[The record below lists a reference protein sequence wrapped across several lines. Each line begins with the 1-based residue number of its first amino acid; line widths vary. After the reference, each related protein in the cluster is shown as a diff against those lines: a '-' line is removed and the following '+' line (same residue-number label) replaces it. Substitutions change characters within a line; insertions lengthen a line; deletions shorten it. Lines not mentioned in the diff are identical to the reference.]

1 MNIFRID
8 VKMTKEIPNT
18 NGGLHKTIRKV
29 VSELESCKANNIH
42 VNGNVVTFKNNA
54 WEWRLDWD
62 LMGVLKE
69 GKFELSET
77 ENGIIINVETYYSI
91 LNDFLLFP
99 PMTIFFALY
108 FNDLRALFF
117 LLGTVFGIIIK
128 KVIVSTKL
136 EDIFEVLKRNIN
148 DNKIG

>member
-8 VKMTKEIPNT
+8 VKMTKEIPNI
-18 NGGLHKTIRKV
+18 NGGVHKTIRKV

-42 VNGNVVTFKNNA
+42 VNGNVVTFKNNT

-77 ENGIIINVETYYSI
+77 ENGIIVNVETYYSI

-99 PMTIFFALY
+99 PIAMVFILY
-108 FNDLRALFF
+108 SHDLSWLFF

-128 KVIVSTKL
+128 KAIVSTKL

-148 DNKIG
+148 GNKIG

>member
-1 MNIFRID
+1 MSIFRINI
-8 VKMTKEIPNT
+8 KQTKEIPNN
-18 NGGLHKTIRKV
+18 NGGIHKTIRRIIN
-29 VSELESCKANNIH
+29 ELESCKANNIQI
-42 VNGNVVTFKNNA
+42 NGNVITFKNNA

-77 ENGIIINVETYYSI
+77 ENGIIVNVETYYSI

-99 PMTIFFALY
+99 PMTMFFALY

-128 KVIVSTKL
+128 KAIVSTKL
-136 EDIFEVLKRNIN
+136 EDIYVMLEKPINI
-148 DNKIG
+148 

>member
-42 VNGNVVTFKNNA
+42 VDGNVITFKNNA

-77 ENGIIINVETYYSI
+77 ENGIIVNVETYYSI

-99 PMTIFFALY
+99 PIAMVFILY
-108 FNDLRALFF
+108 SHDLSWLFF

-128 KVIVSTKL
+128 KAIVSTKL
-136 EDIFEVLKRNIN
+136 EDIYVMLEKPINI
-148 DNKIG
+148 